1 MLCAEAIAAGYG
13 RTPVVHEASLQVARG
28 QVVALLGPNGSGKTT
43 LLRVLAR
50 TLAPFAGR
58 LTLDGQPYDAY
69 SPTEFARRVAYAPQE
84 TPAEMGFTVAE
95 LVMMGRYPHQ
105 KGFWGATRADW
116 DAVQQAMMLMQIDH
130 LATRTI
136 SQLSGGER
144 QRVNLARA
152 LAQQAQYLLL
162 DEPTTHLDLRH
173 QTRLMHT
180 LRQYASEQQV
190 GILVVLH
197 DLNLASQYADHI
209 VLMQAG
215 RLVAQGTPDAVM
227 QPALLETVY
236 HTPVLTQTNPATGR
250 PLVFALAPD
259 DTPQVPPDAPTA
271 FVIAGGG
278 SGAAVYYALLA
289 AGWRVCTGVLNLLDT
304 DEEARAPCTSNTS
317 PSSPSRRFRTT
328 PTAAHGNWCRRQTP
342 SSSPTRRSDGATC
355 AIWSWRAGRRS
366 TASPSSRWRAAL
378 SKHATS
384 RMGQPAHCGDCSCK
398 TAWRPRPTCPRCWS
412 KSRRSLQM
420 GLRLRPHPQHHKA
433 YRARQRGARKDAQLR
448 VVQLVAPKR

>member
-1 MLCAEAIAAGYG
+1 MLCAEAITAGYG
-13 RTPVVHEASLQVARG
+13 RVPVVHEASLRVAQG

-50 TLAPFAGR
+50 TLAPFSGR

-69 SPTEFARRVAYAPQE
+69 SPTEFAQRVAYAPQE

-105 KGFWGATRADW
+105 KGFWGASRADW
-116 DAVQQAMMLMQIDH
+116 DAVQQAIALTQIQH

-162 DEPTTHLDLRH
+162 DEPTAHLDLRH

-180 LRQYASEQQV
+180 LRQYAHERRV
-190 GILVVLH
+190 GVLVVLH

-209 VLMQAG
+209 ALMHAG
-215 RLVAQGTPDAVM
+215 RIVAQGTPDSVM
-227 QPALLETVY
+227 QPALLEAVY
-236 HTPVLTQTNPATGR
+236 HTPVLTQTNPTTGK

-259 DTPQVPPDAPTA
+259 DAPQVPPDAPTA

-278 SGAAVYYALLA
+278 SGAAVYYALLT

-304 DEEARAPCTSNTS
+304 DEEAARA
-317 PSSPSRRFRTT
+317 
-328 PTAAHGNWCRRQTP
+328 
-342 SSSPTRRSDGATC
+342 
-355 AIWSWRAGRRS
+355 
-366 TASPSSRWRAAL
+366 
-378 SKHATS
+378 
-384 RMGQPAHCGDCSCK
+384 
-398 TAWRPRPTCPRCWS
+398 
-412 KSRRSLQM
+412 
-420 GLRLRPHPQHHKA
+420 LRLEHITEQPFSPISDDA
-433 YRARQRGARKDAQLR
+433 YRRARQLMQAADAVIIADAPFGRGNMRNLELARWAQEQGKPVFALESR
-448 VVQLVAPKR
+448 PIETRDFTDGAASALWRMLLQHGMATAPDLPTLLEQLAPLTPNGAAASSTSATS

>member
-13 RTPVVHEASLQVARG
+13 RTVVVHEASLQVAPG

-50 TLAPFAGR
+50 TLAPFSGW

-116 DAVQQAMMLMQIDH
+116 DAVQQAMTLLEIDP

-152 LAQQAQYLLL
+152 LAQQAGYLLL

-180 LRQYASEQQV
+180 VRQYAQERRV

-209 VLMQAG
+209 ALMHSG
-215 RLVAQGTPDAVM
+215 RLVAQGTPDMVM
-227 QPALLETVY
+227 QPALLEQVY
-236 HTPVLTQTNPATGR
+236 HTPVLTQTNPTTGR

-259 DTPQVPPDAPTA
+259 DAPQVPPNAPTA

-278 SGAAVYYALLA
+278 SGAAVYYALLT

-304 DEEARAPCTSNTS
+304 DEEAARALRLEHITEQPFSPISDDAYRRALLLAQAADAVIIAETPFGRGNLRNLELARQAQAQGAPVFALESRPIETRDFTNGAACTLWRMLLQHGMTTAPDLPTLLEHLASLTPNGAAA
-317 PSSPSRRFRTT
+317 SSI
-328 PTAAHGNWCRRQTP
+328 A
-342 SSSPTRRSDGATC
+342 
-355 AIWSWRAGRRS
+355 
-366 TASPSSRWRAAL
+366 
-378 SKHATS
+378 ATS
-384 RMGQPAHCGDCSCK
+384 
-398 TAWRPRPTCPRCWS
+398 
-412 KSRRSLQM
+412 
-420 GLRLRPHPQHHKA
+420 
-433 YRARQRGARKDAQLR
+433 
-448 VVQLVAPKR
+448 